1 MATSGVRLP
10 QLDADVFLTDGGLE
24 TSLIFDDGI
33 DLPEFAAF
41 PLLAHAEGRAALERY
56 FERYLSIAQRDGVG
70 IILETPTWRASS
82 DWAEV
87 LGVSTDDLAALNRTA
102 VDQLRSLQA
111 SHDVP
116 IVLSGCVGPRGDGY
130 RPGEMMSRAQAL
142 AYHLPQVKTLADA
155 GVDLITAITMTSSE
169 EAIGVALAAR
179 AAEAPVVIS
188 FTVEVDGALPSG
200 EGLGEAIE
208 AVDQATDG
216 YAAYFMV
223 NCAHPTH
230 FAGVL
235 DASAPWAQ
243 RLRGVRANASKM
255 SHAELDEAPE
265 LDPGDPDELAA
276 DYVELRRRLP
286 HLTVLGGCCGTN
298 EAHIDAIS
306 RAVASAGEH

>member
-10 QLDADVFLTDGGLE
+10 QLDADVFLTDGGL
-24 TSLIFDDGI
+24 
-33 DLPEFAAF
+33 DLPGFAAF

-56 FERYLSIAQRDGVG
+56 FDRYLSIAQRDGVG

-87 LGVSTDDLAALNRTA
+87 LDVSTQDLAALNRAA

-111 SHDVP
+111 RHDVP
-116 IVLSGCVGPRGDGY
+116 IVLSGCIGPRGDGY
-130 RPGEMMSRAQAL
+130 RPGEMMSHAEAL
-142 AYHLPQVKTLADA
+142 AYHLPQVKILSAA
-155 GVDLITAITMTSSE
+155 GIDLITAMTMTSSD
-169 EAIGVALAAR
+169 EATGVALAAR
-179 AAEAPVVIS
+179 EAEAPVVIS
-188 FTVEVDGALPSG
+188 FTVEVDGVLPSG
-200 EGLGEAIE
+200 EGLGASIE

-230 FAGVL
+230 FAAVL
-235 DASAPWAQ
+235 DASAPWTQ

-276 DYVELRRRLP
+276 AYVELRQRLP

-298 EAHIDAIS
+298 EVHIDAIS
-306 RAVASAGEH
+306 RAVTAAGER